1 MRNAVQVG
9 GRKVVRLGDKD
20 VEWDDSFR
28 LYLITH
34 LPNPA
39 YGPEVASK
47 TMLINYSVTEQAR
60 PHSRMPNLLS
70 TLLNTLC
77 NEKWPILYPVTSG
90 TPFA

>member
-1 MRNAVQVG
+1 MG
-9 GRKVVRLGDKD
+9 GRKVVRLGDKE

-28 LYLITH
+28 LYLVTH

-60 PHSRMPNLLS
+60 PCSCMPVHVL
-70 TLLNTLC
+70 
-77 NEKWPILYPVTSG
+77 ILGSAHG
-90 TPFA
+90 GA

>member
-1 MRNAVQVG
+1 MQVG

-47 TMLINYSVTEQAR
+47 TMLINYSVTEQVR
-60 PHSRMPNLLS
+60 PCTRMPMQVKPVYAAQQSQLLPR
-70 TLLNTLC
+70 TGNAGLEPC
-77 NEKWPILYPVTSG
+77 M
-90 TPFA
+90 

>member
-1 MRNAVQVG
+1 MQVG
-9 GRKVVRLGDKD
+9 GRKVVRLGDKH

-28 LYLITH
+28 LYLVTH

-60 PHSRMPNLLS
+60 ACSRMPM
-70 TLLNTLC
+70 
-77 NEKWPILYPVTSG
+77 
-90 TPFA
+90 